1 MIRVLDRQTANQIA
15 AGEVVERPASVVKE
29 LIENSL
35 DAGARCI
42 EIRIKGGGIELIEV
56 ADDGT
61 GIPAEHVPLALERHA
76 TSKIRTIEDLQSV
89 TTLGFRGEALPSI
102 ASCSRLEMITSTGQ
116 GAGVRVEV
124 HGSQLVSEKRVATRR
139 GTVVRVRDLFYN
151 TPARKKHLASRST
164 EVARI
169 TETVYAAAV
178 AHPEVSFRLYSDNRE
193 LLFTPGRGDLMEA
206 LAAVMGPDIIA
217 TLLPLSHQDDD
228 IKLTGYVGG
237 RSAARSS
244 RDRQLFFV
252 NKRPVRDSVLR
263 EAVEDAFRGHL
274 TTGRYPLAALFLE
287 IHPSKVDVNVHP
299 TKTQVRFVEPRRVYS
314 ATHRAV
320 RETLARQKSFPQLVL
335 KPLPRS
341 SDVEEQPASMVKERT
356 VERGQYEGARDLF
369 TVTDG
374 EPSRGLPELE
384 PLGQIHY
391 TYIIARDTLSGE
403 LFIVDQHAAH
413 ERIYYDALCQGD
425 ERVASQDLLF
435 PLTLDLTPG
444 EMAAWESAA
453 GLLEGLGFRSEP
465 FGLNSVIIRSAP
477 ALFAEEPADKLQE
490 VLSHLRKMLSTVER
504 TPDSDRARKM
514 MASCKAAIKANQR
527 LDRAAM
533 AELLNQLARTKNPLT
548 CPHGR
553 PTAVRVPRRELE
565 RFFRRT

>member
-29 LIENSL
+29 LVENSL

-42 EIRIKGGGIELIEV
+42 EVRIRGGGIDLIEV

-61 GIPAEHVPLALERHA
+61 GIPAEQVALALERHA
-76 TSKIRTIEDLQSV
+76 TSKIKAIEDLQSV

-102 ASCSRLEMITSTGQ
+102 ASVSRLEMITSTGE

-124 HGSQLVSEKRVATRR
+124 HGSRLVSENHVAARR

-169 TETVYAAAV
+169 TETVYTAAV

-206 LAAVMGPDIIA
+206 LAAVMGPDITA
-217 TLLPLSHQDDD
+217 CLLPLEHHDGDV
-228 IKLTGYVGG
+228 KLTGYVGG
-237 RSAARSS
+237 PSAARSS

-252 NKRPVRDSVLR
+252 NRRPVRDSVLR
-263 EAVEDAFRGHL
+263 EAVEDAFRGYL
-274 TTGRYPLAALFLE
+274 TVGRYPLAVLLLE

-299 TKTQVRFVEPRRVYS
+299 TKTQVRFVDPRRVYS

-320 RETLARQKSFPQLVL
+320 RETLAGQTSFPQAILR
-335 KPLPRS
+335 PLPRS
-341 SDVEEQPASMVKERT
+341 PGVREQPASIVKEGT
-356 VERGQYEGARDLF
+356 AKGGQYERADDLF

-374 EPSRGLPELE
+374 GPSQGFPQLE
-384 PLGQIHY
+384 PLGQIHS
-391 TYIIARDTLSGE
+391 TYIVARDTLSGD

-413 ERIYYDALCQGD
+413 ERIYYDALCRGD
-425 ERVASQDLLF
+425 QHVAAQDLLF
-435 PLTLDLTPG
+435 PLTLDLTPA
-444 EMAAWESAA
+444 EMAAWEGAA
-453 GLLEGLGFRSEP
+453 ELLERLGFSSEP
-465 FGLNSVIIRSAP
+465 FGLNSVIVRTAP
-477 ALFAEEPADKLQE
+477 ALFAEEPGDKLLE
-490 VLSHLRKMLSTVER
+490 VLSHLRKMLSTVDS
-504 TPDSDRARKM
+504 TPDSERARRI
-514 MASCKAAIKANQR
+514 MASCKAAIKARQR

-533 AELLNQLARTKNPLT
+533 EELLSQLARTQDPLT

-565 RFFRRT
+565 RLFKRT